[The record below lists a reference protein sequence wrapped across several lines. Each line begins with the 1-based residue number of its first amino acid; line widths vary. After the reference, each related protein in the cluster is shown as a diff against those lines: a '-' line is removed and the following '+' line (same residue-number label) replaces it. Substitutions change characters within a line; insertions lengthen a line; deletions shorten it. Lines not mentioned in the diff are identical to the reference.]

1 LQTALPDEKKMK
13 AICRMSKCKSSGSA
27 TGKTQHNYRERE
39 VLNADKERQH
49 LNQEYI
55 NVGQRGI
62 WEIATE
68 RIEQAGV
75 KRKVKPEA
83 VRAVEMILTASPEFF
98 ARDKDGIA
106 DDVREGEW
114 LKKNREFLQERYGD
128 NLVALTLHQDEKTP
142 HLHAIIAPI
151 TPDNRLSAK
160 EVFTPRTLRA
170 LQTDYAKAM
179 QGFGLERGI
188 EGSKAKHS
196 DMQTY
201 YGAMK
206 SLSGLEEDIKEAKEI
221 KASIPTLKQES
232 VNLQRQLQLE
242 REQFEKEKQEAKAER
257 EAMEEK
263 IGQMAFNYEFY
274 KQALAVAEHKLAETK
289 QQQNRTQRGI

>member
-1 LQTALPDEKKMK
+1 MK
-13 AICRMSKCKSSGSA
+13 AICRIAKCKSSGSA

-55 NVGQRGI
+55 NLGQRGI

-75 KRKVKPEA
+75 TRKVKPDA
-83 VRAVEMILTASPEFF
+83 VRAVEMILTASADFF
-98 ARDKDGIA
+98 ERDELGVALDIRG
-106 DDVREGEW
+106 GEW
-114 LKKNREFLQERYGD
+114 LKKNQEFLQERYGK
-128 NLVALTLHQDEKTP
+128 NVVALTLHQDEKTP
-142 HLHAIIAPI
+142 HLHAIIVPI
-151 TPDNRLSAK
+151 TSDNRLSAK

-170 LQTDYAKAM
+170 LQTDYAQAM

-201 YGAMK
+201 YGAVK
-206 SLSGLEEDIKEAKEI
+206 SLSGLEKDLKEAKEI
-221 KASIPTLKQES
+221 KATLPTLQQES
-232 VNLQRQLQLE
+232 INLQRQLQLE
-242 REQFEKEKQEAKAER
+242 REQFEKEKQEAKQER
-257 EAMEEK
+257 EAMKQEMIK
-263 IGQMAFNYEFY
+263 MQFNHEFF
-274 KQALAVAEHKLAETK
+274 KQALVKAEKELNEVK
-289 QQQNRTQRGI
+289 QKQQNRPHTGIK

>member
-1 LQTALPDEKKMK
+1 MK
-13 AICRMSKCKSSGSA
+13 AICRIAKCKSNGSA

-39 VLNADKERQH
+39 VLNANKERQH

-55 NVGQRGI
+55 NLSQRGI

-75 KRKVKPEA
+75 TRKVKPDA
-83 VRAVEMILTASPEFF
+83 VRAVEMILTASADFF
-98 ARDKDGIA
+98 ERDESGLALDI
-106 DDVREGEW
+106 RRSEW
-114 LKKNREFLQERYGD
+114 LKKNREFLQERYGK
-128 NLVALTLHQDEKTP
+128 NVVALTLHQDEKTP
-142 HLHAIIAPI
+142 HLHAIIVPL

-196 DMQTY
+196 DMKTY
-201 YGAMK
+201 YGAVK
-206 SLSGLEEDIKEAKEI
+206 SLTGLAEDLKEAQTV
-221 KASIPTLKQES
+221 KASLPILQQES
-232 VNLQRQLQLE
+232 INLQRQLQLE
-242 REQFEKEKQEAKAER
+242 REQFEKEKQEAKQER
-257 EAMEEK
+257 EAMKQEMVKMQFNHEYFKRALVEAEK
-263 IGQMAFNYEFY
+263 ELNEV
-274 KQALAVAEHKLAETK
+274 KQK
-289 QQQNRTQRGI
+289 QQNRPHNTGIR